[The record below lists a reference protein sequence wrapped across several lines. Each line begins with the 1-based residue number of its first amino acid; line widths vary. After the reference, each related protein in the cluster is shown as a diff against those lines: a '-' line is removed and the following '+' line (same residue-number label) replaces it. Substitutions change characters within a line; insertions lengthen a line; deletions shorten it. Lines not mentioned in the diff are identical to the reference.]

1 MSWKR
6 RRNGSTVIHSRAMVV
21 AVVVLVLAQIGTC
34 QFVPASAASPPET
47 GGATSVAAM
56 VPTTETTDNTTET
69 PDPTTETPDRIT
81 ETPGPTTSD
90 MTSPS
95 VTSPSAP
102 PDVTDAPTPAPA
114 LAPTASPT
122 PSQTPAPSVPAAVPT
137 PGPSQA
143 PTINPTPAPTAPPA
157 VTPSPTQSPPD
168 TPVPTTTV
176 EPVVSATPTP
186 IPTPTP
192 ALSTPTPPLAG
203 TPPSVTPSDTPT
215 PTPTATSSQTASP
228 TPTQTLPPIPTQSPT
243 PYPTGSPTT
252 PPTPLDATATPTPT
266 PTPDSP
272 TEASTPAP
280 GSSMTP
286 APTLDST
293 VPPTTTA
300 TPTPTSTAAPTLAPT
315 PGPSAAPTQSPTASP
330 TLAPTRVPTP
340 APTLAPTVVLR
351 SVISLSFLS
360 KAAETSE
367 LLRQVQQSLA
377 DITNN
382 ALVGVTAAE
391 YTVTADDVTILG
403 TSDGSLVVDY
413 EVALPPGA
421 TTPDGSAIPPEDL
434 ADLSTAALGEE
445 LSDTA
450 ATSEVLQT
458 NGLPEQTALTVISPP
473 AATVEAA
480 PPPSPPQPA
489 APVATA
495 AAPLP
500 LAEDSGGSTTP
511 WWHPT
516 QPLMMAILAG
526 VGVLVLSCLVA
537 LIVWLCTRRRAKV
550 KPKHGDDEESSYQRH
565 ESSLPQTGADNHDDT
580 AQVGVMEPV
589 PPPAAALTTPPLLPS
604 EQAPSWKQPGANV
617 KPRPYKGIF
626 KPFMSNPRPPN
637 MEPYERLVMVSSRVP
652 GAMGIKDAVLSNCAV
667 VVYDWKLYTL
677 QELLG
682 HIKRVLAGR
691 KVHSIGIIAP
701 AGKPGAVGILEGY
714 QTTPQKLQKKPEL
727 AQFWRVLAGFVA
739 PQTNNGS
746 GGRLDFLC
754 CRVLEQ
760 PAAGA
765 ELLRSLGGLLKLS
778 VAASDDPENSFP
790 LSAVEVAPDGT
801 AYAAD
806 TGNLAM
812 DLYFDEESMLSALK
826 AVPRALK
833 NSVPMVKAR
842 QLDALES
849 PLMLPPANPSVY
861 TAIAA
866 VLKDRRTQIEQQGGV
881 HADQLAR
888 LFLEEEPSLGEQ
900 QANWVS
906 LLIDLKRGGTYTVQ
920 QIVDELQSCEDVS
933 SDVHR
938 GVDDAEVVERLYD
951 YLTANKDAMESV
963 FATLDVGRSGTLD
976 IYEICEMVGM
986 IPGLEIVEV
995 RYILLYLIEV
1005 KDANGDGRLS
1015 LHELIQLVGEAA
1027 AGGA

>member
-1 MSWKR
+1 
-6 RRNGSTVIHSRAMVV
+6 
-21 AVVVLVLAQIGTC
+21 
-34 QFVPASAASPPET
+34 
-47 GGATSVAAM
+47 
-56 VPTTETTDNTTET
+56 
-69 PDPTTETPDRIT
+69 
-81 ETPGPTTSD
+81 
-90 MTSPS
+90 
-95 VTSPSAP
+95 
-102 PDVTDAPTPAPA
+102 
-114 LAPTASPT
+114 
-122 PSQTPAPSVPAAVPT
+122 
-137 PGPSQA
+137 
-143 PTINPTPAPTAPPA
+143 
-157 VTPSPTQSPPD
+157 
-168 TPVPTTTV
+168 
-176 EPVVSATPTP
+176 
-186 IPTPTP
+186 
-192 ALSTPTPPLAG
+192 
-203 TPPSVTPSDTPT
+203 
-215 PTPTATSSQTASP
+215 
-228 TPTQTLPPIPTQSPT
+228 
-243 PYPTGSPTT
+243 
-252 PPTPLDATATPTPT
+252 
-266 PTPDSP
+266 
-272 TEASTPAP
+272 
-280 GSSMTP
+280 
-286 APTLDST
+286 
-293 VPPTTTA
+293 
-300 TPTPTSTAAPTLAPT
+300 
-315 PGPSAAPTQSPTASP
+315 
-330 TLAPTRVPTP
+330 
-340 APTLAPTVVLR
+340 
-351 SVISLSFLS
+351 
-360 KAAETSE
+360 
-367 LLRQVQQSLA
+367 VQQSLA

-888 LFLEEEPSLGEQ
+888 LFLVPHPHSPTSAVCLMGWGRRTGGRGPLLVQLPIRRPRDRLNYYSMFRPLPHVHELSLTNLAGCGAQEEEPSLGEQ